1 VINHLVLFRLKPGI
15 SREDARVVAVVGAM
29 TELPRHIPEIRSW
42 QHGFNLTAD
51 ADAWDYAL
59 QASFAGEAE
68 LHTYFDHP
76 AHRPVVDQWLAI
88 ADLAFADFVNDQF
101 NQEEIS

>member
-1 VINHLVLFRLKPGI
+1 MIAHVVLFRLKPGVG
-15 SREDARVVAVVGAM
+15 RDDPRLRAVVAAM
-29 TELPRHIPEIRSW
+29 GDLPRQIPEILGW
-42 QHGFNLTAD
+42 QHGYNLTED

-59 QASFAGEAE
+59 HAQFAGQSE

-88 ADLAFADFVNDQF
+88 ADLAFADFVND
-101 NQEEIS
+101 